1 MVTDM
6 SRPET
11 VLTVAAV
18 FPAAAPSEREYV
30 RMKWS
35 KPVSYFVGRNGSG
48 KSRTAKALAVATGA
62 LYLSTDRLLGIMNV
76 NSGTFGSSITPAKG
90 VALEYDSREYYDRQ
104 SREQGM
110 ATEQLR
116 FLRDD
121 PEVALRVAAFIR
133 RALGRV
139 IELRETA
146 GFLDPF
152 IRLGDIEYSLI
163 RDEGHGLRELVVLLA
178 ALYRKD
184 WEVLVV
190 DEPEL
195 HLHPALARLWLSEVD
210 MVCRKSN
217 RHAIIVTHEPALV
230 RPQMV
235 DDLDAVWLFSPGRDP
250 VTVRSNI
257 PDALSARVTAS
268 LKTNV
273 ELISQLVF
281 SPRPVLVEGPHDVA
295 ALTTALGRSQ
305 EHLVV
310 AQTDF
315 VRCGSSNAV
324 AMWFVIAKSLHLDV
338 MAVADLDAVLNSD
351 VQRLIDAS
359 AGLQVSYRERLLA
372 EPPQTYIALRPLI
385 EAANKLEVGK
395 DGKSRAR
402 WLADLTDEFGAL
414 LTRRDKLIEI
424 WREEGLWLHPQG
436 TLEDVL
442 GIEKGKADPAV
453 AAETPGAIDAV
464 ADWCAYELDPA
475 GDLKLLLGSAVE
487 RIASNI
493 NQAQGA
499 NPGIEFSSPVGPSQV
514 ADAKIAQIEP
524 LGSGRYRLTVKTP
537 REFAGQWLE
546 FDRSTPADAMQ
557 LSTSWT

>member
-1 MVTDM
+1 MVTNM
-6 SRPET
+6 NRPET
-11 VLTVAAV
+11 VLAITSV
-18 FPAAAPSEREYV
+18 FPNSAPSEREYL
-30 RMKWS
+30 RMDWS

-48 KSRTAKALAVATGA
+48 KSRTAKALALATDA

-76 NSGTFGSSITPAKG
+76 KSTSFGSSVSPAKG
-90 VALEYDSREYYDRQ
+90 VSLEEENREYYYKQ
-104 SREQGM
+104 GREQGM
-110 ATEQLR
+110 ATEQLM

-121 PEVALRVAAFIR
+121 PEIALRVAAFIR

-152 IRLGDIEYSLI
+152 VRLGDLEYSLI
-163 RDEGHGLRELVVLLA
+163 REEGHGLRELVVLLA

-195 HLHPALARLWLSEVD
+195 HLHPALARLWISEVD
-210 MVCRKSN
+210 MVCRNSN
-217 RHAIIVTHEPALV
+217 RHAIIVTHEPTLV
-230 RPQMV
+230 RRQTA
-235 DDLDAVWLFSPGRDP
+235 DDLDAVWLFSPGREP
-250 VTVRSNI
+250 ATVRSTI
-257 PDALSARVTAS
+257 PDALAARVTAS

-273 ELISQLVF
+273 GLVSQLVF

-295 ALTTALGRSQ
+295 AFTTALGRSQ
-305 EHLVV
+305 EPLVV

-324 AMWFVIAKSLHLDV
+324 AMWFVIAKSLQLDV
-338 MAVADLDAVLNSD
+338 MAVADLDAVFNSD
-351 VQRLIDAS
+351 IHQLIDAS
-359 AGLQVSYRERLLA
+359 ADLQMSYQQKLLA
-372 EPPQTYIALRPLI
+372 EPPRTHVALRPLI
-385 EAANKLEVGK
+385 EAANKSNVSK
-395 DGKSRAR
+395 DEKSRAR
-402 WLADLTDEFGAL
+402 WLADLSNESGAL
-414 LTRRDKLIEI
+414 LTRRDKLVEI

-442 GIEKGKADPAV
+442 GIEKVKADPAE

-475 GDLKLLLGSAVE
+475 GDLELLLASAVE

-499 NPGIEFSSPVGPSQV
+499 NPGVEFSSPVGPSQA
-514 ADAKIAQIEP
+514 ADGKIAQIES

-537 REFAGQWLE
+537 QEFSGQWLE
-546 FDRSTPADAMQ
+546 FDRSTAADAMY
-557 LSTSWT
+557 LSKS